1 MHDYLKMIYE
11 MLKRIKDETQLKK
24 IYDYICLMYLRGG
37 D

>member
-1 MHDYLKMIYE
+1 MHNYLKMIYE
-11 MLKRIKDETQLKK
+11 MLKRINDEAQLKK